1 MKKPFVVALSLSL
14 AVVAPR
20 AEADVQ
26 CAEENDASSEGGL
39 PSLPA
44 NHGLLLAPASQIIHG
59 VTYCRAGNVNLQA
72 DVLYPTTSHGR
83 TPAIVFVH
91 GGGFVTG
98 DREQMH
104 LLMQHAAT
112 RGYLTVSI
120 DYRLAIS
127 QAYPGRDDSIADQY
141 QRDVSLLEAI
151 QDVNCAF
158 RWVRANSA
166 ALNVDP
172 TRIAGF
178 GASAGGHLALMNA
191 YAGDVA
197 GFKGTSDLSLAARA
211 QRSAANVVV
220 NWYGPTELVG
230 MLQSSMG
237 VENPANGGHCDAVI
251 PVVMDCLPASCPAQ
265 YASWSPFGWVRASSP
280 PTLTVHGTADT
291 VVPYAQATGLA
302 ARSAAVG
309 HPHGVVPV
317 AGAEHAF
324 LYEGNAIAMGAAYVY
339 AIAQSFSV
347 LDAYL
352 HP

>member
-1 MKKPFVVALSLSL
+1 MKKLVALGLTLML
-14 AVVAPR
+14 ASGAPR
-20 AEADVQ
+20 LARAAVQ
-26 CAEENDASSEGGL
+26 CAPSDATLGGL
-39 PSLPA
+39 PSLPG

-59 VTYCRAGNVNLQA
+59 VTYCRAGGFDLQA
-72 DVLYPTTSHGR
+72 DVLYPQTSHGR

-104 LLMQHAAT
+104 LLMQHAAA
-112 RGYLTVSI
+112 RGYLAVSI

-127 QAYPGRDDSIADQY
+127 IDYQGMDDSIADRY

-158 RWVRANSA
+158 RWVRANST

-172 TRIAGF
+172 TRVAGF

-191 YAGDVA
+191 YAGDVP
-197 GFKGTSDLSLAARA
+197 GFKGLSDLTVAARA
-211 QRSAANVVV
+211 QRSAANVVI
-220 NWYGPTELVG
+220 NWFGPTELVS

-237 VENPANGGHCDAVI
+237 VENPSNGGHCDPVI
-251 PVVMDCLPASCPAQ
+251 PTVMDCLPQSCPAQ
-265 YASWSPFGWVRASSP
+265 YASWSPLGWVRSSSP

-291 VVPYAQATGLA
+291 VVPYAQAAGLG
-302 ARSAAVG
+302 ARSAAIG
-309 HPHGVVPV
+309 HPHGVLPV
-317 AGAEHAF
+317 VGAEHAF
-324 LYEGNAIAMGAAYVY
+324 AFQDNIVATGAAYIY
-339 AIAQSFSV
+339 AITQSFSV
-347 LDAYL
+347 LDAHL